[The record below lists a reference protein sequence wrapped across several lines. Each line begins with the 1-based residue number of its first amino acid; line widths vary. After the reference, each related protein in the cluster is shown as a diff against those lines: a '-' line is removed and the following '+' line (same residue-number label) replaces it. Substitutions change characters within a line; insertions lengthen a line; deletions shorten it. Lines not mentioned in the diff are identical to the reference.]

1 MLDLKEKDGAVT
13 LRIRVQP
20 RARRTEIIGEHAGA
34 LKLKLAAPP
43 VDGKAN
49 EECRRFLSKL
59 LKVST
64 GSVEIIS
71 GESSREEVVRIDK
84 TSAARINAVLL
95 PIARQDFGR
104 RRDEDA
110 TGPRAER
117 SRLAAARKKKGP
129 LTVKVSGLITGPES
143 RII

>member
-20 RARRTEIIGEHAGA
+20 RARRTEIVGEHAGA
-34 LKLKLAAPP
+34 LKLKIAAPP

-59 LKVST
+59 FGVST

-71 GESSREEVVRIDK
+71 GESSRDKVVRIHNTD
-84 TSAARINAVLL
+84 SLSV
-95 PIARQDFGR
+95 
-104 RRDEDA
+104 
-110 TGPRAER
+110 AEAL
-117 SRLAAARKKKGP
+117 SGLHTNEKPLKKKG
-129 LTVKVSGLITGPES
+129 
-143 RII
+143 

>member
-20 RARRTEIIGEHAGA
+20 RARHTEFVGEHAGA
-34 LKLKLAAPP
+34 IKLKIAAPP

-59 LKVST
+59 FGVST

-71 GESSREEVVRIDK
+71 GESSRDKVVRIHNTD
-84 TSAARINAVLL
+84 SLSV
-95 PIARQDFGR
+95 
-104 RRDEDA
+104 
-110 TGPRAER
+110 AEA
-117 SRLAAARKKKGP
+117 L
-129 LTVKVSGLITGPES
+129 SGLHTNEKPAKKEG
-143 RII
+143 